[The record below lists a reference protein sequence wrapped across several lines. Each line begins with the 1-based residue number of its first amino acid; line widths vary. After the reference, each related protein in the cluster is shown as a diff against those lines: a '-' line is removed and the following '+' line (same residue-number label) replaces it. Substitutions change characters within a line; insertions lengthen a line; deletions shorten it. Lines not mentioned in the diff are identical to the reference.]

1 MSVKLWINRNKI
13 YLSIYIGG
21 KRWRES
27 TGLTITTD
35 KAQNKVVMDMAEVLR
50 SKREVS
56 LIAVSN
62 GLSDPALTK
71 ITVLEYVKN
80 AAAEKNKKH
89 PLHKVVLWIEKIS
102 PTLKMDA
109 LTPTWFENFQQTL
122 QRETELSPYTCENY
136 ACSLRTLFKKAVR
149 DGVLVKD
156 PTIGVKHIHCPE
168 SIKEFLMPEDI
179 RKLAAEPIGG
189 ILGADVKKAFLFAC
203 CTGLRISDLKSLK
216 WGGVSFEKK
225 TLTKIQQKTKR
236 AVYLPIKDEAI
247 AFLHLLAEENP
258 NRTDE
263 DFIFPHVATTGTNMN
278 QYLIEWGKRAGVR
291 QKIGWHLARHTHAT
305 LLLESGAD
313 LYTVQ
318 KLLGHTKISTT
329 AQYTQVTDRK
339 KKEAIDLLPDYGIVG
354 D

>member
-27 TGLTITTD
+27 TGLTVTPN
-35 KAQNKVVMDMAEVLR
+35 KEQNKIVMDMAEVLR

-62 GLSDPALTK
+62 GLSDPELTK
-71 ITVLEYVKN
+71 ITVLEYVKK

-102 PTLKMDA
+102 PTLRMDA
-109 LTPTWFENFQQTL
+109 LTPTWFENFQKTL
-122 QRETELSPYTCENY
+122 QRETKLSPYTCENY
-136 ACSLRTLFKKAVR
+136 AASLRTLFKKAVR

-156 PTIGVKHIHCPE
+156 PTLGVKHIPCPE

>member
-27 TGLTITTD
+27 TGLTVTTD

-136 ACSLRTLFKKAVR
+136 VLF
-149 DGVLVKD
+149 
-156 PTIGVKHIHCPE
+156 
-168 SIKEFLMPEDI
+168 
-179 RKLAAEPIGG
+179 
-189 ILGADVKKAFLFAC
+189 
-203 CTGLRISDLKSLK
+203 LK
-216 WGGVSFEKK
+216 
-225 TLTKIQQKTKR
+225 R
-236 AVYLPIKDEAI
+236 P
-247 AFLHLLAEENP
+247 
-258 NRTDE
+258 
-263 DFIFPHVATTGTNMN
+263 
-278 QYLIEWGKRAGVR
+278 
-291 QKIGWHLARHTHAT
+291 
-305 LLLESGAD
+305 
-313 LYTVQ
+313 
-318 KLLGHTKISTT
+318 
-329 AQYTQVTDRK
+329 
-339 KKEAIDLLPDYGIVG
+339 
-354 D
+354 

>member
-27 TGLTITTD
+27 TGLTVTPN
-35 KAQNKVVMDMAEVLR
+35 KEQNKIVMDMAEVLR

-62 GLSDPALTK
+62 GLSDPELTK
-71 ITVLEYVKN
+71 ITVLEYVKK

-102 PTLKMDA
+102 PTLRMDA
-109 LTPTWFENFQQTL
+109 LTPTWFENFQKTL
-122 QRETELSPYTCENY
+122 QRETKLSPYTCENY
-136 ACSLRTLFKKAVR
+136 AASLRTLFKKAVR

-156 PTIGVKHIHCPE
+156 PTLGVKHIPCPE

-247 AFLHLLAEENP
+247 AFLNLLAEENP

-339 KKEAIDLLPDYGIVG
+339 KKEAIDLLPDYGIIG